1 VTLISV
7 SKVLDCV
14 QSEGL
19 LDAEVMVAHKI
30 GNGRVTVVPALMYS
44 TLLYVYVNKQFTI
57 SADFYL
63 GFHRERLKDVFL
75 LQMSPW
81 AT

>member
-57 SADFYL
+57 SA
-63 GFHRERLKDVFL
+63 FHRERLKDVFL

>member
-1 VTLISV
+1 VTLIFV

-19 LDAEVMVAHKI
+19 LDAEVMVVHKI

-44 TLLYVYVNKQFTI
+44 TLLDVYVNKQLAI

-63 GFHRERLKDVFL
+63 GFPRERLKDMFL
-75 LQMSPW
+75 FQTSPR